1 MYVALV
7 GLHIFAAMSWIGGM
21 IFLSLV
27 LAPIVKSRKAA
38 PEFMALF
45 RSAARRFRLVAWVS
59 MGLLLTTGPMLLA
72 HRGMAL
78 THPESWPFIVSLK
91 LGLVLVLLVLTLIH
105 DLLLGPRVSQASMVP
120 PSSRTTWEHT
130 VVHTARVL
138 PRLSLIV
145 ALVVVFAAVML
156 ARS

>member
-1 MYVALV
+1 MYITLV

-45 RSAARRFRLVAWVS
+45 RLAARRFRIVAWIAMV
-59 MGLLLTTGPMLLA
+59 LLLTTGPMLLA
-72 HRGMAL
+72 HRGMVL
-78 THPESWPFIVSLK
+78 THPESWSFIVSLK
-91 LGLVLVLLVLTLIH
+91 LGLVVVLFVLTMLH
-105 DLLLGPRVSQASMVP
+105 DLLLGPRVSHAVAIP
-120 PSSRTTWEHT
+120 ASSRTAWERT
-130 VVHTARVL
+130 VVHTARLL
-138 PRLSLIV
+138 PRLSLLV

>member
-7 GLHIFAAMSWIGGM
+7 GLHIFAAISWIGGM

-45 RSAARRFRLVAWVS
+45 RSAARRFRIVAWIA

-78 THPESWPFIVSLK
+78 THPESWSFILGLK
-91 LGLVLVLLVLTLIH
+91 LGLVLVLLALTLLH
-105 DLLLGPRVSQASMVP
+105 DLLLGPKVSHAATIP
-120 PSSRTTWEHT
+120 ASSRTPWEHT
-130 VVHTARVL
+130 VVQTARLL
-138 PRLSLIV
+138 PRLSLLV

>member
-21 IFLSLV
+21 IFLSVV

-45 RSAARRFRLVAWVS
+45 RSAARRFRFVAWVA

-72 HRGMAL
+72 HRGMTL
-78 THPESWPFIVSLK
+78 THPESWPFIVSVK
-91 LGLVLVLLVLTLIH
+91 LSLVAVLLILTLLH
-105 DLLLGPRVSQASMVP
+105 DLLLGPRVSQASMTP
-120 PSSRTTWEHT
+120 ASSRTAWEHT
-130 VVHTARVL
+130 VVHTARLL
-138 PRLSLIV
+138 PRVSLIV
-145 ALVVVFAAVML
+145 ALVVVFTAVIL